1 MVVIGFFSQ
10 LNNAN
15 RCKAV
20 QTLPVNLK
28 GKDISFKLSVLRV
41 VLVFLIILLVPG
53 GSGVMHFLYS

>member
-10 LNNAN
+10 LNNSN

-20 QTLPVNLK
+20 QILPVNLK
-28 GKDISFKLSVLRV
+28 GKDISFKLSILRV
-41 VLVFLIILLVPG
+41 VLVFLILLVPG